1 MNPIHATADAVVG
14 YTPAAFCTTREAA
27 DLLGISLRTAQMWV
41 ENGLLEGWKTPGGHR
56 RILRSSLD
64 KLLPVQVG
72 AVAGTTAVPPA
83 PTFGAAD
90 TTPAVLVVE
99 DDPHLQR
106 LFRLHLTS
114 WQPLTRV
121 FTASDGFEGLLRAGM
136 ERPQLI
142 FADLLMPGM
151 DGFRMIGALRSQ
163 PELAATRIIVIT
175 GLNAGE
181 IAAQGH
187 LPPDVEVLHKPIDFT
202 LLKQRWQ
209 TLITASTATHAAA

>member
-1 MNPIHATADAVVG
+1 MNPIHATTHSAAGHSPAV
-14 YTPAAFCTTREAA
+14 FCTTREAA

-64 KLLPVQVG
+64 KLLPAQAG
-72 AVAGTTAVPPA
+72 AVAGTAAVPPA
-83 PTFGAAD
+83 PTFGAGG
-90 TTPAVLVVE
+90 TPPAVLVVE

-106 LFRLHLTS
+106 LFRLHLAR
-114 WQPLTRV
+114 WQPLPRV

-136 ERPQLI
+136 ERPLLI

-175 GLNAGE
+175 GLEADD

-187 LPPDVEVLHKPIDFT
+187 LPPDVEVLRKPIDFT
-202 LLKQRWQ
+202 LLQQRWQ
-209 TLITASTATHAAA
+209 TLITASTAALTSV